1 MNELARHL
9 TEAAGHGHLP
19 FHPACPACR
28 EERLAGTVPARPV
41 VSPRT
46 QAGLAAAVLATSA
59 AAPAAAIA
67 QSPPAS
73 EAESGVDDAVE
84 PDAALDP
91 GAASGADAPLGD
103 EDALDTAP
111 ADGQADAGAP
121 EPDVVEEG
129 VLEGP
134 AAPEAEAPA
143 EAQAPPP
150 AAGAPA
156 RAPAAA
162 KPRQAKPRKPAREP
176 TAEHRSAAPASPTAP
191 GSPLTPAAEV
201 PAAVPAQPPG
211 PTEGARHHV
220 VQPGESLWSIAHDLL
235 GAEASN
241 AEIAREVER
250 IWDLNAE
257 AIGTGDPNLVMTGQ
271 KLRLR

>member
-19 FHPACPACR
+19 FHSACPACR
-28 EERLAGTVPARPV
+28 EERLAGALPVRPV

-67 QSPPAS
+67 QSPPAP
-73 EAESGVDDAVE
+73 ETETGVDDAVE

-91 GAASGADAPLGD
+91 GAASGADAPLG
-103 EDALDTAP
+103 EGDALDTAP

-121 EPDVVEEG
+121 DPDIVEEG
-129 VLEGP
+129 VEEGP
-134 AAPEAEAPA
+134 AAGEAEAPA

-150 AAGAPA
+150 PADAPA
-156 RAPAAA
+156 PAPAAA
-162 KPRQAKPRKPAREP
+162 KPKQAKPKKPGRKP
-176 TAEHRSAAPASPTAP
+176 TAGHRAAAPASPAA
-191 GSPLTPAAEV
+191 PAAQV
-201 PAAVPAQPPG
+201 PVAAPAAVPAQAPAPAKDAG
-211 PTEGARHHV
+211 YHV
-220 VQPGESLWSIAHDLL
+220 VQPGESLWSIAADLL
-235 GAEASN
+235 GAGASN
-241 AEIAREVER
+241 AEIANEVRR

-257 AIGTGDPNLVMTGQ
+257 AIGTGDPDLVMAGQ
-271 KLRLR
+271 RLRLR